1 VDNNFILFLKLISM
15 KNNLILWVAALVVSA
30 TFITSCAQQ
39 TGKWKTTKDGLE
51 YKFVKQNDDGKT
63 PQVGDWM
70 TVEMVYRT
78 PDSILF
84 NSNTLS
90 HPMELP
96 MVASVHQA
104 DVYEGMAMM
113 HKGDSAVFKCNADSV
128 FLKLFKFREVPKDLK
143 DVKTIIF
150 DIKMVNIESKEEKDA
165 KMKAEQEA
173 AQQKAMKDKEEEWNN
188 IQKYLKENNITVQPT
203 DDSLFIVITKDGNG
217 PKPQKGDKVKVH
229 YTGYLLDGTKFDSS
243 VDRNQPFEFEL
254 GQGRVIKGWD
264 EGIAALRKGSKAK
277 LIIPSKL
284 GYGARGAGGVIPPYA
299 PLVFDVELIDF
310 TSGK

>member
-1 VDNNFILFLKLISM
+1 M

-30 TFITSCAQQ
+30 TFFTSCAQQ

-51 YKFVKQNDDGKT
+51 YKFVEQNNDGKT
-63 PQVGDWM
+63 PQIGDWM

-113 HKGDSAVFKCNADSV
+113 HVGDSAVFKCNADSV
-128 FLKLFKFREVPKDLK
+128 FMKLFKFREVPKDLK

-150 DIKMVNIESKEEKDA
+150 DIKMVNIETKEEKDA

-173 AQQKAMKDKEEEWNN
+173 AQQKAMKDKAEEWNN
-188 IQKYLKENNITVQPT
+188 IQKYLEENNITVQPT
-203 DDSLFIVITKDGNG
+203 ADSLFIVITKEGNG

-264 EGIAALRKGSKAK
+264 EGIAALHKGSKAK

-284 GYGARGAGGVIPPYA
+284 AYGARGAGGVIPPYA

>member
-1 VDNNFILFLKLISM
+1 M

-30 TFITSCAQQ
+30 TFFTSCAQQ

-51 YKFVKQNDDGKT
+51 YKFVEQNNDGKT

-113 HKGDSAVFKCNADSV
+113 HVGDSAVFKCNADSV
-128 FLKLFKFREVPKDLK
+128 FMKLFKFREVPKDLK

-150 DIKMVNIESKEEKDA
+150 DIKMVNIETKEEKDA

-173 AQQKAMKDKEEEWNN
+173 AQQKAMKDKAEEWNN
-188 IQKYLKENNITVQPT
+188 IQKYLEENNITVQPT
-203 DDSLFIVITKDGNG
+203 ADSLFIVITKEGNG

-264 EGIAALRKGSKAK
+264 EGIAALHKGSKAK

-284 GYGARGAGGVIPPYA
+284 AYGARGAGGVIPPYA

>member
-1 VDNNFILFLKLISM
+1 M

-51 YKFVKQNDDGKT
+51 YKFVKQNTDGKT

-113 HKGDSAVFKCNADSV
+113 HVGDSAVFKCSADSV
-128 FLKLFKFREVPKDLK
+128 FMKLFKFREVPKDLK

-150 DIKMVNIESKEEKDA
+150 DIKMVNIETKEEKDA

-188 IQKYLKENNITVQPT
+188 IQKYLEENNITVQPT
-203 DDSLFIVITKDGNG
+203 ADSLFIVITKEGNG

-264 EGIAALRKGSKAK
+264 EGIAALHKGSKAK

-284 GYGARGAGGVIPPYA
+284 AYGARGAGGVIPPYA